1 MGGNTSNEYEISLV
15 VMEMNMFWNLIE
27 LVVAQPELCTL
38 KVNFILCEF
47 HLNQKNC
54 FLKYML
60 RPDPEEFS
68 VY

>member
-1 MGGNTSNEYEISLV
+1 
-15 VMEMNMFWNLIE
+15 MNMFWNLIE